1 MANGGGN
8 IVNPQ
13 GVPDAHPGPLRWT
26 LTLLGLMILIGAW
39 TDAVPQ
45 GLVRWLMTL
54 GGLVVILL
62 APAAARSLI
71 TSIRLTDEGVTGA
84 GFLGPVHIPWSE
96 VVRVYDDVHGITVQ
110 SAKRSARIDLTTIT
124 VKVRVGGLGSKVR
137 IPNFGDTSQV
147 VAFVLAHIPKSAMIE
162 MRYWLPG

>member
-1 MANGGGN
+1 
-8 IVNPQ
+8 
-13 GVPDAHPGPLRWT
+13 
-26 LTLLGLMILIGAW
+26 
-39 TDAVPQ
+39 
-45 GLVRWLMTL
+45 MTL